1 VRWHANYETKP
12 PQQRLVEL
20 TTLIRRQNRKTAE
33 ILGSLEE
40 IIDLAVGVAVVA
52 VLHLGASTKK
62 GFSFVEKEDRAS
74 CLGSIEHST
83 NAFLRF
89 ANVFAD
95 DAA

>member
-1 VRWHANYETKP
+1 MRWHANYETKP

-20 TTLIRRQNRKTAE
+20 TALIHRQNRETAE

-40 IIDLAVGVAVVA
+40 IIDLDVGVAVVA

-62 GFSFVEKEDRAS
+62 RFSSVEQEDRAG
-74 CLGSIEHST
+74 CLRSIERST
-83 NAFLRF
+83 NVFLRLT
-89 ANVFAD
+89 NVFAH